1 MAGRQN
7 LQKKIKTAEGTFTY
21 FSIGELANPGRN
33 IKEFPFSI
41 RILIENII
49 RNLNGKSI
57 NDSHLESILGWGNGD
72 LNVEIPFLPARVL
85 MQDFTGVPAVVDIAS
100 IRSEVARRRKDPK
113 KINPQVPVD
122 LIIDHSVQVDY
133 FGTTYAYDRNV
144 ELEYSRNGERYS
156 LLKWAKASMNNF
168 NVLPPGM
175 GICHQVNLEYLA
187 TVVAA
192 KDGILFPDT
201 LVGTDSHTPMINGIG
216 VLGWGVGGIEAEAV
230 MLGQPM
236 YFKMP
241 EVIGLRLTGKLQE
254 GVTST
259 DLVLSVADLLRKKS
273 VVEKFVE
280 VFGDGLNNLTVP
292 DRATISNMSPEFGS
306 TVTYF
311 PPDNKTLEYLRIT
324 GRSEQLISTVET
336 YLKNNL
342 LWREN
347 EELIKYSD
355 VLELKLNEIKPSVAG
370 PKRPQDKIELNHV
383 KENFIEILKKSYE
396 REYISPDE
404 RPLGKWSDEGGHI
417 PERIPE
423 QELAE
428 ETIGTVDIEVKTRQ
442 KKAGLKS
449 AHVRAGNSEYLLS
462 DGSVVIASITS
473 CTNTSNPGVMIA
485 AGLLAKK
492 AVEKGLNT
500 KPWVKTSLAP
510 GSQVVTE
517 YLKKAG
523 LLPYLEA
530 LGFHVVGYGCM
541 TCIGNSGPLPMHI
554 HQAVTGS
561 NLVVASVLSGN
572 RNFEARIHPLVKM
585 NFLASPP
592 LVVAYGLTGRID
604 IDMHAEPIA
613 FDPNLEPIF
622 LKDIWPSQEEI
633 NNVMD
638 KVLDSKD
645 FIENY
650 KKIYSGDDNWN
661 KLKTSEDDVYEWEE
675 ESTYLKEAP
684 FFKNLPSDPS
694 RIGEIRS
701 ARVLLKLGDSI
712 TTDHISPAGSIGENT
727 PAGLYL
733 KSLGIMRPDFN
744 SYGSRRGNHEVM
756 IRGTFANIRL
766 KNHLVDSEGGY
777 TVYFPENKLMTVF
790 EAAEKYIESA
800 IPLIILA
807 GKDYGSGSS
816 RDWAAKGTALLGVKA
831 VIAESYERIH
841 RSNLVGMG
849 VLPLQLL
856 QGVTL
861 GSLELKGDESFD
873 INISEDI
880 TPGKIIK
887 VVATGTSGKQK
898 EFFATARLD
907 SGTEIKYYKNG
918 GILQY
923 ILRNFLGNENGEA

>member
-1 MAGRQN
+1 MKDLGS
-7 LQKKIKTAEGTFTY
+7 LKKKIVTPSGKYFYYSLEG
-21 FSIGELANPGRN
+21 LVKMGRN
-33 IKEFPFSI
+33 IEEFPFSI
-41 RILIENII
+41 RILLENIL

-57 NDSHLESILGWGNGD
+57 NENHLKSILDWGNGEE
-72 LNVEIPFLPARVL
+72 NVEIPFLPARVL
-85 MQDFTGVPAVVDIAS
+85 MQDFTGVPAIVDIAS
-100 IRSEVARRRKDPK
+100 IRSEVARRGKDPK
-113 KINPQVPVD
+113 LINPLIPVD

-133 FGTTYAYDRNV
+133 FGTIYAYEKNV
-144 ELEYSRNGERYS
+144 ELEYRRNAERYS
-156 LLKWAKASMNNF
+156 LLKWAKASLNNF

-192 KDGILFPDT
+192 KDEILFPDT

-236 YFKMP
+236 YFKLP
-241 EVIGLRLTGKLQE
+241 EVIGLKLMGKLRE
-254 GVTST
+254 GTTST
-259 DLVLSVADLLRKKS
+259 DLVLAVADLLRRKS

-280 VFGDGLNNLTVP
+280 VFGDGLNTLSVP

-311 PPDNKTLEYLRIT
+311 PPDDKTLEYLRIT
-324 GRSEQLISTVET
+324 GRDEKLIATVEK
-336 YLKNNL
+336 YLRENL
-342 LWREN
+342 LWRQN
-347 EELIKYSD
+347 EGSIKYTQ
-355 VLELKLNEIKPSVAG
+355 VVELDLDSIRPSVAG
-370 PKRPQDKIELNHV
+370 PKRPQDKIELSRL
-383 KENFIEILKKSYE
+383 KENFIEILKKTYE

-404 RPLGKWSDEGGHI
+404 RPVGKWSDEGGHI
-417 PERIPE
+417 PERLPE
-423 QELAE
+423 QELSQD
-428 ETIGTVDIEVKTRQ
+428 TLDMVGIEVKPKQRI
-442 KKAGLKS
+442 AGLKS
-449 AHVRAGNSEYLLS
+449 VRVRAGNTEYLLS
-462 DGSVVIASITS
+462 DGAVVIASITS
-473 CTNTSNPGVMIA
+473 CTNTSNPSVMIG

-492 AVEKGLNT
+492 AVEIGLVT

-554 HQAVTGS
+554 HQSVTDS

-572 RNFEARIHPLVKM
+572 RNFEARIHPLIKM

-592 LVVAYGLTGRID
+592 LVVAYALTGRVD
-604 IDMHAEPIA
+604 INLHTEPIA
-613 FDPNLEPIF
+613 YDPNLEPIY

-633 NNVMD
+633 NSVMD
-638 KVLDSKD
+638 QVLDSGD
-645 FIENY
+645 FVDNY
-650 KKIYSGDDNWN
+650 NSIYKGDERWTQLEAPSGDVYNW
-661 KLKTSEDDVYEWEE
+661 DE
-675 ESTYLKEAP
+675 ESTYLREAP
-684 FFKNLPSDPS
+684 FFRDLPEEPS
-694 RIGEIRS
+694 GIEEIRS

-733 KSLGIMRPDFN
+733 KEQGILRPDFN

-766 KNHLVDSEGGY
+766 KNQLVDNEGGY
-777 TVYFPENKLMTVF
+777 TIYFPEDKLMTVF
-790 EAAEKYIESA
+790 EAAGKYRDA
-800 IPLIILA
+800 NIPLVILA

-831 VIAESYERIH
+831 IIAESFERIH

-849 VLPLQLL
+849 VLPVQLSE
-856 QGVTL
+856 GVTI
-861 GSLELKGDESFD
+861 GSLGLKGDEVFD
-873 INISEDI
+873 LFIPEE
-880 TPGKIIK
+880 PEPRQIIK
-887 VVATGTSGKQK
+887 ITARDPRGKQS
-898 EFFATARLD
+898 EFSAMLRLD
-907 SGTEIKYYKNG
+907 SHTEISYYKNG

-923 ILRNFLGNENGEA
+923 VVRNFLKGNIDEV

>member
-1 MAGRQN
+1 MDGLKDLR
-7 LQKKIKTAEGTFTY
+7 KKIDTPSGTLSY
-21 FSIGELANPGRN
+21 YSLEELSKQGKN
-33 IKEFPFSI
+33 IENLPFSI
-41 RILIENII
+41 RILLENII
-49 RNLNGKSI
+49 RHLNNSSV
-57 NDSHLESILGWGNGD
+57 NNSHLENTLAWGSGD
-72 LNVEIPFLPARVL
+72 FNAEVPFLPARVL

-100 IRSEVARRRKDPK
+100 IRSEVARRGRSPGL
-113 KINPQVPVD
+113 INPLIPVD

-133 FGTTYAYDRNV
+133 FGTTYAYDRNI
-144 ELEYSRNGERYS
+144 ELEYSRNSERYS
-156 LLKWAKASMNNF
+156 LLKWAKANLNNF

-187 TVVAA
+187 TVAA
-192 KDGILFPDT
+192 VRDGLIFPDT

-236 YFKMP
+236 YFKLP
-241 EVIGLRLTGKLQE
+241 EVIGLKLSGRLNE

-259 DLVLSVADLLRKKS
+259 DLVLTVADLLRKKK

-280 VFGDGLNNLTVP
+280 VFGDGLDTLTVP

-311 PPDNKTLEYLRIT
+311 PSDQKTLDYLKMT
-324 GRSEQLISTVET
+324 GRPQKLIDTVEK
-336 YLKNNL
+336 YLKSNM
-342 LWREN
+342 LWRTG
-347 EELIKYSD
+347 EEKIRYTD
-355 VLELKLNEIKPSVAG
+355 ILELKLDEIKPSLAG
-370 PKRPQDKIELNHV
+370 PKRPQDKIELSGL
-383 KENFIEILKKSYE
+383 KDNFISILKKTYE

-404 RPLGKWSDEGGHI
+404 RPVGKWSDEGGHI
-417 PERIPE
+417 PERVPE
-423 QELAE
+423 QELAA
-428 ETIGTVDIEVKTRQ
+428 ETTSAVDIEVKPVR
-442 KKAGLKS
+442 KSLGLRS
-449 AHVRAGNSEYLLS
+449 AWVRTGNSEYLLS
-462 DGSVVIASITS
+462 DGAVVIASITS
-473 CTNTSNPGVMIA
+473 CTNTSNPSVMIG

-492 AVEKGLNT
+492 AVEKGLMT

-517 YLKKAG
+517 YLKKAR

-541 TCIGNSGPLPMHI
+541 TCIGNSGPLPMQI

-561 NLVVASVLSGN
+561 NLIVASVLSGN

-592 LVVAYGLTGRID
+592 LVVSFALTGRV
-604 IDMHAEPIA
+604 DMNLDTEPIA

-622 LKDIWPSQEEI
+622 LRDIWPSQEEI
-633 NNVMD
+633 NRVMEE
-638 KVLDSKD
+638 VLDSED
-645 FIENY
+645 FAGSY
-650 KKIYSGDDNWN
+650 KKIYQGDEKWN
-661 KLKTSEDDVYEWEE
+661 ELSAPESEVYRWEND
-675 ESTYLKEAP
+675 STYLREAP
-684 FFKNLPSDPS
+684 FFRDLPVHPPKISD
-694 RIGEIRS
+694 IRG

-733 KSLGIMRPDFN
+733 KDNGILRPDFN

-756 IRGTFANIRL
+756 IRGTFANIRI
-766 KNHLVDSEGGY
+766 KNQLIDAEGGY
-777 TVYFPENKLMTVF
+777 TKYFPDGRLMSVYD
-790 EAAEKYIESA
+790 AAREYEKSKT
-800 IPLIILA
+800 PLVILA

-816 RDWAAKGTALLGVKA
+816 RDWAAKGTILLGVKA

-849 VLPLQLL
+849 VLPVQFL
-856 QGVTL
+856 QGENASTL
-861 GSLELKGDESFD
+861 GLKGDEKFD
-873 INISEDI
+873 ILISGGL
-880 TPGKIIK
+880 TPGMNVKISAHDPEGNI
-887 VVATGTSGKQK
+887 K
-898 EFFATARLD
+898 EFQAVTRLD
-907 SGTEIKYYKNG
+907 SQTEINYYQNG

-923 ILRNFLGNENGEA
+923 VLRNFLNDKTKGE